1 MMRMLAGVASAYMLH
16 TVAVSAA
23 ELCQEMIQR
32 KKHCAL

>member
-1 MMRMLAGVASAYMLH
+1 MLH